1 MEGWTMGY
9 VEIYINEYGRDSL
22 PYHNCLAYNL
32 MKSNTQAGQ
41 SFAQKTL
48 RRVRREQIRNH
59 EVAMIVYTYD
69 SYAVFNAKY
78 LIWLLLGLPKEVQ
91 ERLKG
96 YFDIGFT

>member
-1 MEGWTMGY
+1 
-9 VEIYINEYGRDSL
+9 
-22 PYHNCLAYNL
+22 
-32 MKSNTQAGQ
+32 
-41 SFAQKTL
+41 
-48 RRVRREQIRNH
+48 
-59 EVAMIVYTYD
+59 MIVYTYD

>member
-1 MEGWTMGY
+1 MK
-9 VEIYINEYGRDSL
+9 IY
-22 PYHNCLAYNL
+22 
-32 MKSNTQAGQ
+32 SNTQVGQ

-59 EVAMIVYTYD
+59 EVCMIVYTYD

-78 LIWLLLGLPKEVQ
+78 LVWLLLGLPDDVRK
-91 ERLKG
+91 RLKG